1 MLRICLIWLVSSFFA
16 ESSGQIITQTPAS
29 LQASPGDRVTIQC
42 KAASSVSN
50 YMALYQFKSGQKPKL
65 LIYWGST
72 RFEGTPD
79 RFSGSYS
86 GNDFSF
92 TINGVHAE
100 DEGEYYCGQYN
111 SFPLHSDTLQYKNQ
125 LSGLRQQEGMA
136 VESRGQI
143 VITQTPAS
151 LQASPGDRV
160 TILCRASS
168 SVNSNMDFYQF
179 KPGQKPKVLIY
190 SGSSRF
196 GETPDRFSGS
206 HSNTDFSFTINGV
219 HAEDEAEYHCFQR
232 QKFPLHSDTLQYKNQ
247 LGGLRRQEGMS
258 VGVLQSAAFIG

>member
-42 KAASSVSN
+42 KAASSVGR
-50 YMALYQFKSGQKPKL
+50 YMALYQFKSGQNPKL
-65 LIYWGST
+65 LIHLGST

-79 RFSGSYS
+79 RFSGSQS

-111 SFPLHSDTLQYKNQ
+111 SYPLHSDTLQYKNQ

-136 VESRGQI
+136 V
-143 VITQTPAS
+143 
-151 LQASPGDRV
+151 
-160 TILCRASS
+160 
-168 SVNSNMDFYQF
+168 
-179 KPGQKPKVLIY
+179 
-190 SGSSRF
+190 
-196 GETPDRFSGS
+196 
-206 HSNTDFSFTINGV
+206 
-219 HAEDEAEYHCFQR
+219 
-232 QKFPLHSDTLQYKNQ
+232 
-247 LGGLRRQEGMS
+247 
-258 VGVLQSAAFIG
+258 GVLQQHITLAVC